1 MAYQEHYTQQL
12 LDNLRAKLLIMG
24 SKTQFIPRYKR
35 LQI

>member
-24 SKTQFIPRYKR
+24 SKTQPY
-35 LQI
+35 